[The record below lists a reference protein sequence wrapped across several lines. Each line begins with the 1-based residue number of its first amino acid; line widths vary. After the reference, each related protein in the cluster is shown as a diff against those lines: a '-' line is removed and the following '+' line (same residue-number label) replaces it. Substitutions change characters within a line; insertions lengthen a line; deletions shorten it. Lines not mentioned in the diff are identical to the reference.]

1 MEREFQTGRR
11 RDIMTNKTQTTA
23 SLINGVDRDKLF
35 ETVDLIKGKPELAK
49 FTFKVNNEWQDGA
62 HTRST
67 VHGFFGAGTNF
78 EHAVKFELDAD
89 EPAILLGQDQGPN
102 SGEYLLHALAA
113 CVTTSIVYHAAARG
127 IAVEEIES
135 SIDGD
140 VDLRGF
146 LGIDP
151 NVRNGYQEIRMKF
164 RIKADVPDE
173 QLQEICKLGQR
184 YSPILDSVTNG
195 VPVKV
200 SAERMT

>member
-1 MEREFQTGRR
+1 
-11 RDIMTNKTQTTA
+11 MTNATQTN
-23 SLINGVDRDKLF
+23 SSVINGVDRDKLF
-35 ETVDLIKGKPELAK
+35 GTIDVIKATPELAR
-49 FTFKVNNEWQDGA
+49 FRFKIRNQWQDGA
-62 HTRST
+62 HNRST
-67 VHGFFGAGTNF
+67 IQTFFGAGTDF

-89 EPAILLGQDQGPN
+89 EPAVLLGADQGPN
-102 SGEYLLHALAA
+102 PGEYLLHALAA
-113 CVTTSIVYHAAARG
+113 CVTSGMVYHAAARG
-127 IAVEEIES
+127 IAIEEVES

-146 LGIDP
+146 LGIDK

-173 QLQEICKLGQR
+173 QLQEICKLGQQ